1 MHEDRVETDGGVT
14 STVRMLK
21 MSERGEDNP
30 TLKTATASAPDEVC
44 LLERVATALSSSCEA
59 MTL

>member
-1 MHEDRVETDGGVT
+1 
-14 STVRMLK
+14 MLK